1 MGFTLAEVIREHART
16 RPGAAAITWDG
27 LSCTFAELDTRSS
40 QVANALMAAGVW
52 PGRRVGFLGKNTPA
66 FFEVAFGCSKAAAVV
81 VGLNWR
87 LTAAEIAAIA
97 DDAELAVLFVGP
109 EQLPLVPPDLSGCL
123 TVILDERY
131 DQWLLGASGTDPAVM
146 SGPDDVVLQ
155 LYSSGTTGQP
165 KGAMITN
172 ANLAYTVRMAAGAWA
187 MGPES
192 VNLVPSPLFHIGG
205 AGYGLT
211 AMSQGGHTILPLD
224 SDPAGLLAMIERH
237 GVTHAFLVPAVIQ
250 SLVDAPG
257 VGSTDLSTLEL
268 IGYGGAP
275 MTEALLL
282 RSIAVL
288 GCRFLGVYGMTET
301 SGTVVVLAPEDHDPG
316 GPRAHL
322 LRSVGRAL
330 PWVELA
336 IHDAVTGEVKGA
348 GEVGEVWI
356 RCGQNLPGYWHQP
369 ETTAQALVGEGWL
382 RTGDSAHLD
391 AEGYLFLH
399 DRLKDMIISGGENVY
414 PAEVENVLADHPAVQ
429 DVAVIAVPHEH
440 WGETVKA
447 VVVLRAGVVPADGEL
462 LAFARTRLA
471 RYKCPTSLEYVDTLP
486 RNASGKVLKKDLRA
500 RYSVLAP

>member
-155 LYSSGTTGQP
+155 LYSSGTTGHP

-211 AMSQGGHTILPLD
+211 AMGQGGHTILPLD

-237 GVTHAFLVPAVIQ
+237 GVTHAFLVPAVIK
-250 SLVDAPG
+250 SLMDAPG

-336 IHDAVTGEVKGA
+336 IHDAVKGEVKGA

-369 ETTAQALVGEGWL
+369 ETTAQALVREGWL